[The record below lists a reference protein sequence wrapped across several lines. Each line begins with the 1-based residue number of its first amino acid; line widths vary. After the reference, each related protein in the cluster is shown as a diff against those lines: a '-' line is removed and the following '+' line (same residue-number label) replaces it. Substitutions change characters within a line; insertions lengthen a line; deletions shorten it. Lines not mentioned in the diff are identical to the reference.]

1 MEVSETRAS
10 SKSVLASLRSKVK
23 AALKRRSP
31 ASAVFFADKLML
43 LADRAYLISQQASK
57 QPGAMAGWLIEWT
70 DDWVDTDDD
79 EKLFIESLFL
89 DGQVRRALHFLRQT
103 GYVRLAIDLEQQPQR
118 YRQRER
124 ERSRYHQCSYML
136 EHGRKQSRDLWGI
149 HMAAECLAAQSLWIE
164 VLELVSEA
172 GNVDGTP
179 STCVLD
185 AFTQPD
191 KVLIVAACWMPD
203 AVG

>member
-1 MEVSETRAS
+1 
-10 SKSVLASLRSKVK
+10 
-23 AALKRRSP
+23 
-31 ASAVFFADKLML
+31 
-43 LADRAYLISQQASK
+43 
-57 QPGAMAGWLIEWT
+57 
-70 DDWVDTDDD
+70 
-79 EKLFIESLFL
+79 
-89 DGQVRRALHFLRQT
+89 
-103 GYVRLAIDLEQQPQR
+103 
-118 YRQRER
+118 
-124 ERSRYHQCSYML
+124 
-136 EHGRKQSRDLWGI
+136 
-149 HMAAECLAAQSLWIE
+149 MAAECLAAQSLWIE